1 MILFLVKRRH
11 SNIAIPRDRAEGV
24 TFSELSAKYGASSH
38 TPHRFFITAANGK
51 GSSQMIYV
59 IRVKKIEKLC
69 IAMMINNDINHR
81 KARGCFCSSFDRR
94 PSPIRQSRGKICK
107 R

>member
-69 IAMMINNDINHR
+69 IATAISNIMIHWKVGGYFFPICD
-81 KARGCFCSSFDRR
+81 KR
-94 PSPIRQSRGKICK
+94 PAPIRQSRGKICK